1 MFSIPDMWKSLIKT
15 SSILPRTI
23 FRRFQ
28 SSNQY
33 YQVNDDIYGLTDDQK
48 QVRRKKCVL
57 L

>member
-23 FRRFQ
+23 FRRLQ

>member
-15 SSILPRTI
+15 
-23 FRRFQ
+23 
-28 SSNQY
+28 Y